1 MLQCQPDIEGNGHE
15 PQYNIQHYA
24 ERYLYGKAAESA
36 GGCAAEYDF
45 FLQGNLGKCAEVL
58 MEIVQ
63 DEEASPQTRI
73 NAAQIAMTQTKNW
86 TETIDIIN
94 RIAVLEAAMEKEKG
108 E

>member
-1 MLQCQPDIEGNGHE
+1 M
-15 PQYNIQHYA
+15 
-24 ERYLYGKAAESA
+24 
-36 GGCAAEYDF
+36 
-45 FLQGNLGKCAEVL
+45 EV
-58 MEIVQ
+58 VQ

-94 RIAVLEAAMEKEKG
+94 RIAALEAAMDKEKG